1 MKVVVVGG
9 VAGGASAAARLRR
22 LDEKA
27 EIIILERGKYI
38 SFANCGLPYYIGEV
52 IKKQDNLVVQS
63 PEDMKKRF
71 NIDVRVLSEVKN
83 IDIEKK
89 QVDIYDIKNK
99 KSYRE
104 SYDKLILSPGAVP
117 IKPPI
122 KGFDS
127 SNVFTL
133 KDIPDTLTIKN
144 FVDEHNPKSAVVV
157 GAGFIGMELVENL
170 HRRGIAIT
178 IVELAE
184 QVLAPLDQEM
194 ASLIHQHLKEKKV
207 EFYLND
213 EVKEVEHQEEFS
225 LVKLGSGREIKTD
238 MVLIGIG
245 VRPEITLAK
254 GAGLEIGERGG
265 IKVNRFL
272 KTSNPDIYAVGDAIE
287 VVDYINGNPTLIP
300 LAGPANKQGRIVANN
315 ICGIAE
321 KYGGTQGTSILKV
334 FDMAVAGTGNNEK
347 LLKRCNVPYE
357 KSFTHSSSHAGY
369 YPEALPLSVKLL
381 FSPDSGK
388 ILGAQIVGYDGV
400 DKRIDVIATAMRAGM
415 TVYDLEKLELAYA
428 PPYSSAKDPVNM
440 AGYVA
445 SNILKGDSVIIHWH
459 DINKLDREKTVLIDV
474 RTPEEFSLGSIE
486 GAKNI
491 PVDELRNRISEI
503 PQDREIIIVC
513 QVGLRGYIACRILK
527 QKGYKKV
534 KNLSGGYKTYFPA
547 VQKQDNPDIYQ
558 YEKIDKSDLI
568 KASEPSPVSED
579 VDIKIK
585 IKLDA
590 CGLQCPGPI
599 IKVFKGINEM
609 EVGEVLEISA
619 TDPAFGIDLESWCK
633 RTSNQLLRIIKEGTI
648 TRAWIKK
655 GSMQIMNDLENKEIN
670 STGNDKTLVVFSDN
684 LDKAIASFIITNGA
698 AAMGRKVT
706 MFFTFWGLNILRKP
720 TGEKVKKDLLG
731 RMFGMMMPKG
741 SQKLKLSQMSMGGLG
756 GKMIRYIM
764 KKNNVTSLE
773 ELIEQAK
780 NQGIKIIACSMSM
793 DLMGIKKEE
802 LIDGIEIGGVA
813 TYLAAAETADTNLF
827 I

>member
-369 YPEALPLSVKLL
+369 YPEALPLSAKLL

-568 KASEPSPVSED
+568 KASEPSLVSKD
-579 VDIKIK
+579 VDVKVK

>member
-1 MKVVVVGG
+1 
-9 VAGGASAAARLRR
+9 
-22 LDEKA
+22 
-27 EIIILERGKYI
+27 
-38 SFANCGLPYYIGEV
+38 
-52 IKKQDNLVVQS
+52 
-63 PEDMKKRF
+63 
-71 NIDVRVLSEVKN
+71 
-83 IDIEKK
+83 
-89 QVDIYDIKNK
+89 
-99 KSYRE
+99 
-104 SYDKLILSPGAVP
+104 
-117 IKPPI
+117 
-122 KGFDS
+122 
-127 SNVFTL
+127 
-133 KDIPDTLTIKN
+133 LTIKN
-144 FVDEHNPKSAVVV
+144 FVDEHNPKSAVVI

-170 HRRGIAIT
+170 HRRGISIT

-184 QVLAPLDQEM
+184 QVLAPLDSEM

-207 EFYLND
+207 EFYLNN
-213 EVKEVEHQEEFS
+213 EVKEVEHREEFS

-245 VRPEITLAK
+245 VRPEVTLAK
-254 GAGLEIGERGG
+254 ISGLEIGERGG
-265 IKVNRFL
+265 IKVDRTL
-272 KTSNPDIYAVGDAIE
+272 KTSHPDIYAVGDAIE
-287 VVDYINGNPTLIP
+287 VVDYINGNTTLIL
-300 LAGPANKQGRIVANN
+300 LAGPANKQGRIAVNN

-321 KYGGTQGTSILKV
+321 EYEGTQGTSILKV
-334 FDMAVAGTGNNEK
+334 FDMTVAATGNNEK
-347 LLKRCNVPYE
+347 LLKKYNIPYE
-357 KSFTHSSSHAGY
+357 KSFTHSSSHTGY

-381 FSPDSGK
+381 FSPDNGK

-400 DKRIDVIATAMRAGM
+400 DKRIDVISTAIRAGM
-415 TVYDLEKLELAYA
+415 TVHDSEKLELAYA

-459 DINKLDREKTVLIDV
+459 DIEKLVREKTVLIDV
-474 RTPEEFSLGSIE
+474 RTPEEFSLGTIE

-491 PVDELRNRISEI
+491 PVDELRNRLSEI
-503 PQDREIIIVC
+503 PQDREIIIFC
-513 QVGLRGYIACRILK
+513 QVGLRAYIASKILR
-527 QKGYKKV
+527 QKEYKNV

-558 YEKIDKSDLI
+558 YEKIEKSDLI
-568 KASEPSPVSED
+568 KASEPSPVSEEI
-579 VDIKIK
+579 DIKVK

-609 EVGEVLEISA
+609 EEGEVLEISA

-633 RTSNQLLRIIKEGTI
+633 RTGNQLLRIIRKGTT

-655 GSMQIMNDLENKEIN
+655 GSEQIMDNLENKEIK
-670 STGNDKTLVVFSDN
+670 SSGNDKTLVVFSSN
-684 LDKAIASFIITNGA
+684 LDKAIASFIIANGA

-720 TGEKVKKDLLG
+720 TGGNVKKDFLG

-741 SQKLKLSQMSMGGLG
+741 SQKLKLSQMNMGGLG

-764 KKNNVTSLE
+764 KKNNVISLE
-773 ELIEQAK
+773 ELIEQARE
-780 NQGIKIIACSMSM
+780 QGIKIIACNMSM

-802 LIDGIEIGGVA
+802 LVDRIEIGGVA

>member
-71 NIDVRVLSEVKN
+71 NIDVRILNEVKN

-89 QVDIYDIKNK
+89 QVEIYDIKNK

-254 GAGLEIGERGG
+254 GAGLEIGERG
-265 IKVNRFL
+265 
-272 KTSNPDIYAVGDAIE
+272 
-287 VVDYINGNPTLIP
+287 
-300 LAGPANKQGRIVANN
+300 
-315 ICGIAE
+315 
-321 KYGGTQGTSILKV
+321 
-334 FDMAVAGTGNNEK
+334 
-347 LLKRCNVPYE
+347 
-357 KSFTHSSSHAGY
+357 
-369 YPEALPLSVKLL
+369 
-381 FSPDSGK
+381 
-388 ILGAQIVGYDGV
+388 
-400 DKRIDVIATAMRAGM
+400 
-415 TVYDLEKLELAYA
+415 
-428 PPYSSAKDPVNM
+428 
-440 AGYVA
+440 
-445 SNILKGDSVIIHWH
+445 
-459 DINKLDREKTVLIDV
+459 
-474 RTPEEFSLGSIE
+474 
-486 GAKNI
+486 
-491 PVDELRNRISEI
+491 
-503 PQDREIIIVC
+503 
-513 QVGLRGYIACRILK
+513 
-527 QKGYKKV
+527 
-534 KNLSGGYKTYFPA
+534 
-547 VQKQDNPDIYQ
+547 
-558 YEKIDKSDLI
+558 
-568 KASEPSPVSED
+568 
-579 VDIKIK
+579 
-585 IKLDA
+585 
-590 CGLQCPGPI
+590 
-599 IKVFKGINEM
+599 
-609 EVGEVLEISA
+609 
-619 TDPAFGIDLESWCK
+619 
-633 RTSNQLLRIIKEGTI
+633 
-648 TRAWIKK
+648 
-655 GSMQIMNDLENKEIN
+655 
-670 STGNDKTLVVFSDN
+670 
-684 LDKAIASFIITNGA
+684 
-698 AAMGRKVT
+698 
-706 MFFTFWGLNILRKP
+706 
-720 TGEKVKKDLLG
+720 
-731 RMFGMMMPKG
+731 
-741 SQKLKLSQMSMGGLG
+741 
-756 GKMIRYIM
+756 
-764 KKNNVTSLE
+764 
-773 ELIEQAK
+773 
-780 NQGIKIIACSMSM
+780 
-793 DLMGIKKEE
+793 
-802 LIDGIEIGGVA
+802 
-813 TYLAAAETADTNLF
+813 
-827 I
+827 

>member
-1 MKVVVVGG
+1 MKVVIVGG

-22 LDEKA
+22 LDENA

-71 NIDVRVLSEVKN
+71 NLDVRVLNEVKN
-83 IDIEKK
+83 IDTEKK
-89 QVDIYDIKNK
+89 QVEIYDIKNNK
-99 KSYRE
+99 NYKE
-104 SYDKLILSPGAVP
+104 SYDKLILSPGAIP
-117 IKPPI
+117 IKPPV

-127 SNVFTL
+127 PNVFTL
-133 KDIPDTLTIKN
+133 KDIPDTLAIKN

-213 EVKEVEHQEEFS
+213 EVKEVEHRKEFS

-245 VRPEITLAK
+245 VRPEVTLAK
-254 GAGLEIGERGG
+254 KSSLEIGERGG
-265 IKVNRFL
+265 IKVDRFL

-300 LAGPANKQGRIVANN
+300 LAGPANKQGRIAANN

-321 KYGGTQGTSILKV
+321 EYVGTQGTSILKV
-334 FDMAVAGTGNNEK
+334 FDTTVAATGNNEK

-400 DKRIDVIATAMRAGM
+400 DKRIDIIATAIRAGM

-428 PPYSSAKDPVNM
+428 PSYSSAKDPVNM

-459 DINKLDREKTVLIDV
+459 DIKKLDREKSILIDV
-474 RTPEEFSLGSIE
+474 RTPEEYSLGSIE

-491 PVDELRNRISEI
+491 PVDELRNRLSEF
-503 PQDREIIIVC
+503 PQDREITVFC
-513 QVGLRGYIACRILK
+513 QVGLRAYIASKILR
-527 QKGYKKV
+527 QKRYKNV

-568 KASEPSPVSED
+568 KASEPSLVSKD
-579 VDIKIK
+579 VDVKVK

-609 EVGEVLEISA
+609 EKGEVLEISA

-633 RTSNQLLRIIKEGTI
+633 RTGNQLLRIIKEGTI

-655 GSMQIMNDLENKEIN
+655 GSEQIMDNLENKEIN
-670 STGNDKTLVVFSDN
+670 STGNDKTLVVFSGN
-684 LDKAIASFIITNGA
+684 LDKAIASFIIANGA

-706 MFFTFWGLNILRKP
+706 MFFTFWGLNVLRKP
-720 TGEKVKKDLLG
+720 TGGKVKKDFLG

-741 SQKLKLSQMSMGGLG
+741 PQKLKLSQMSMGGLG

-764 KKNNVTSLE
+764 KKNNISSLV
-773 ELIEQAK
+773 ELIEQGK
-780 NQGIKIIACSMSM
+780 NQGIRIIACSMSL

-813 TYLAAAETADTNLF
+813 AYLAAAETADTNLF

>member
-1 MKVVVVGG
+1 MKVIVVGG

-22 LDEKA
+22 LDENA
-27 EIIILERGKYI
+27 EIIILERGQYI
-38 SFANCGLPYYIGEV
+38 SYANCGLPYYIGEV
-52 IKKQDNLVVQS
+52 IKKKDNLVVQS

-71 NIDVRVLSEVKN
+71 NIDVRILNEVKN
-83 IDIEKK
+83 IDTEKK
-89 QVDIYDIKNK
+89 QVEIYDIKNK
-99 KSYRE
+99 KNYRE
-104 SYDKLILSPGAVP
+104 NYDKLILSPGAIP

-127 SNVFTL
+127 PNVFTL
-133 KDIPDTLTIKN
+133 RDIPDTLAIKN
-144 FVDEHNPKSAVVV
+144 FVDDHNPKSAVVV

-170 HRRGIAIT
+170 HRRGMAIT

-184 QVLAPLDQEM
+184 QVLAPLDSEM
-194 ASLIHQHLKEKKV
+194 AALIQQHLKEKKV

-213 EVKEVEHQEEFS
+213 EVKEVEHREIFS

-245 VRPEITLAK
+245 VRPEVTLAK

-265 IKVNRFL
+265 IKVDRFL

-300 LAGPANKQGRIVANN
+300 LAGPANKQGRIAANN

-321 KYGGTQGTSILKV
+321 GYEGTQGTSILKV
-334 FDMAVAGTGNNEK
+334 FDMTVAATGNNEK
-347 LLKRCNVPYE
+347 LLKRLKIPYG

-369 YPEALPLSVKLL
+369 YPEALPLSVKLI
-381 FSPDSGK
+381 FSPGNGN

-400 DKRIDVIATAMRAGM
+400 DKRIDVIATAIRAGM

-445 SNILKGDSVIIHWH
+445 SNILKGDSAIIHWH

-474 RTPEEFSLGSIE
+474 RTPEEFSLGTIK

-491 PVDELRNRISEI
+491 PVDELRNRLSEI
-503 PQDREIIIVC
+503 PQDREIIIFC
-513 QVGLRGYIACRILK
+513 QVGLRGYLACRILR
-527 QKGYKKV
+527 QKGFKNI

-558 YEKIDKSDLI
+558 YEKIEKSDLI
-568 KASEPSPVSED
+568 KASELSSVSEET
-579 VDIKIK
+579 DIKAK

-609 EVGEVLEISA
+609 KEGEVLEISA

-633 RTSNQLLRIIKEGTI
+633 RTGNQLLRIIREGTT

-655 GSMQIMNDLENKEIN
+655 GSKQIMDNLENKEIK
-670 STGNDKTLVVFSDN
+670 SSGNDKTLVVFSDN
-684 LDKAIASFIITNGA
+684 LDKAIASFIIANGA

-720 TGEKVKKDLLG
+720 TGENVKKDFLG

-764 KKNNVTSLE
+764 KKNNALSLE
-773 ELIEQAK
+773 ESIEQAME
-780 NQGIKIIACSMSM
+780 QGIKIIACNMSM

-802 LIDGIEIGGVA
+802 LVDGIEIGGVA

>member
-1 MKVVVVGG
+1 MKVVIVGG

-22 LDEKA
+22 LDENA
-27 EIIILERGKYI
+27 EIIILERGEYI

-52 IKKQDNLVVQS
+52 IKKRDNLVVQS
-63 PEDMKKRF
+63 PESMKERF
-71 NIDVRVLSEVKN
+71 NLDVRILNEVKN
-83 IDIEKK
+83 IDTEKK
-89 QVDIYDIKNK
+89 QVDIYDIKNNK
-99 KSYRE
+99 NYQE

-117 IKPPI
+117 IKPPV

-127 SNVFTL
+127 PNVFTL
-133 KDIPDTLTIKN
+133 KDIPDTLAIKN

-245 VRPEITLAK
+245 VRPEVTLAK
-254 GAGLEIGERGG
+254 ISGLEIGERGG
-265 IKVNRFL
+265 IKVDRFL

-321 KYGGTQGTSILKV
+321 EYEGTQGTSILKV
-334 FDMAVAGTGNNEK
+334 FDITVAATGNNEK
-347 LLKRCNVPYE
+347 LLKRCNIPYE

-381 FSPDSGK
+381 FSPDSGI

-400 DKRIDVIATAMRAGM
+400 DKRIDVIATAIRAGM

-459 DINKLDREKTVLIDV
+459 DIKKLDREKSILIDV
-474 RTPEEFSLGSIE
+474 RTPEEYSLGTIE

-491 PVDELRNRISEI
+491 PVDELRNRLSEF
-503 PQDREIIIVC
+503 PQDREIIVFC
-513 QVGLRGYIACRILK
+513 QVGLRAYIASKILR
-527 QKGYKKV
+527 QKRYKNV

-568 KASEPSPVSED
+568 KASEPSLVSKDID
-579 VDIKIK
+579 VKVK

-609 EVGEVLEISA
+609 EKGEVLEISA

-633 RTSNQLLRIIKEGTI
+633 RTGNQLLRIIKEGTI

-655 GSMQIMNDLENKEIN
+655 GSEQIMDNLENKEMN
-670 STGNDKTLVVFSDN
+670 STGNDKTLVVFSGN
-684 LDKAIASFIITNGA
+684 LDKAIASFIIANGA

-720 TGEKVKKDLLG
+720 TGGKVKKDFLG

-741 SQKLKLSQMSMGGLG
+741 PQKLKLSQMSMGGLG

-764 KKNNVTSLE
+764 KKNNIASLE
-773 ELIEQAK
+773 ELIEQGK
-780 NQGIKIIACSMSM
+780 NQGIRIIACSMSL

-813 TYLAAAETADTNLF
+813 AYLAAAETADTNLF

>member
-1 MKVVVVGG
+1 MKVVIVGG

-27 EIIILERGKYI
+27 EIIILERGKHI
-38 SFANCGLPYYIGEV
+38 SFANCGLPYYIGKV

-71 NIDVRVLSEVKN
+71 NIDVRVLNEVKN
-83 IDIEKK
+83 IDTEKK
-89 QVDIYDIKNK
+89 QIDVYDIKNNK
-99 KSYRE
+99 NYQE

-117 IKPPI
+117 IKPLI
-122 KGFDS
+122 KGFDAP
-127 SNVFTL
+127 NVFTL
-133 KDIPDTLTIKN
+133 RDIPDTLAIKD
-144 FVDEHNPKSAVVV
+144 FVDEYNPKSAVVV

-184 QVLAPLDQEM
+184 QVLAPLDSEM

-207 EFYLND
+207 ELYLND

-225 LVKLGSGREIKTD
+225 LVKLSNGREIKTD

-245 VRPEITLAK
+245 VRPEVTLAK
-254 GAGLEIGERGG
+254 ISGLEIGERGG
-265 IKVNRFL
+265 IKVDRSL

-300 LAGPANKQGRIVANN
+300 LAGPANKQGRIAANN
-315 ICGIAE
+315 ICGIVE
-321 KYGGTQGTSILKV
+321 KYEGTQGTSILKV
-334 FDMAVAGTGNNEK
+334 FDMAVATTGNNEK
-347 LLKRCNVPYE
+347 LLKRCNVTYE

-400 DKRIDVIATAMRAGM
+400 DKRIDVIATAIRAGM

-445 SNILKGDSVIIHWH
+445 SNILKRDSVIIHWH
-459 DINKLDREKTVLIDV
+459 DIKKLDQEKSILIDV
-474 RTPEEFSLGSIE
+474 RTPEEYSLGTIE

-491 PVDELRNRISEI
+491 PVDELRNRLSEF
-503 PQDREIIIVC
+503 PQDREIIVFC
-513 QVGLRGYIACRILK
+513 QVGLRAYIASKILR
-527 QKGYKKV
+527 QKRYKNV

-568 KASEPSPVSED
+568 KASEPSLVSKD
-579 VDIKIK
+579 VDVKVK

-599 IKVFKGINEM
+599 MEVFKGINKM
-609 EVGEVLEISA
+609 ETGEVLEISA

-633 RTSNQLLRIIKEGTI
+633 RTGNQLLRIIKEGTI

-655 GSMQIMNDLENKEIN
+655 GSEQIMDNLENKEIN
-670 STGNDKTLVVFSDN
+670 STGNDKTLVVFSGN
-684 LDKAIASFIITNGA
+684 LDKAIASFIIANGA

-720 TGEKVKKDLLG
+720 TGGKVKKDFLG

-741 SQKLKLSQMSMGGLG
+741 PQKLKLSQMSMGGLG

-764 KKNNVTSLE
+764 KKNNIASLE
-773 ELIEQAK
+773 ELIEQGK
-780 NQGIKIIACSMSM
+780 NQGIRIIACSMSL

-813 TYLAAAETADTNLF
+813 AYLAAAETADTNLF